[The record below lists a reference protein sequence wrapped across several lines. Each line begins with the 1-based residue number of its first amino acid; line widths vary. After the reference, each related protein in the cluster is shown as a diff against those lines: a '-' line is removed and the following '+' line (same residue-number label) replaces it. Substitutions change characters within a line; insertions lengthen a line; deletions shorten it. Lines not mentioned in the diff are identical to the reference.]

1 MGNSSHCNLSLEA
14 IMKSIRSISFLS
26 LLFFLIFSLTSCSSL
41 NEAKKL
47 HREGKRQEALNMA
60 KEYLTSD
67 DANERTQAIK
77 LIGQIGGS
85 GAGDAIVPLLDDGV
99 VIVKNTAIENIGLLR
114 FKPASKKL
122 ILMVQDAKGDTFDEL
137 ARAIRLIGLPATDML
152 VKAHSKASESEQRQY
167 KKMIL
172 EVGPVAADG
181 IVANMTGKSYFQN
194 RSNFDILI
202 ALRNPRV
209 PELLLKYIE
218 NIEVAP
224 MVVEGLGKLGTM
236 SVSPVLRKLNEVIS
250 VSGKVDLKERLI
262 EVLGEVK
269 DQRAIGALETLT
281 KDDSDRVR
289 DRAAAALSK
298 IRGF

>member
-1 MGNSSHCNLSLEA
+1 
-14 IMKSIRSISFLS
+14 MKSIRSISFFS
-26 LLFFLIFSLTSCSSL
+26 LLALLIFSLAGCSSL
-41 NEAKKL
+41 NDARKL
-47 HREGKRQEALNMA
+47 HKEGKRQEALNMA
-60 KEYLTSD
+60 KEFLTSSD
-67 DANERTQAIK
+67 ENERIQAIN

-85 GAGDAIVPLLDDGV
+85 GAGEAIVPLLDDGV
-99 VIVKNTAIENIGLLR
+99 VKVKDTAIENVGLLR

-122 ILMVQDAKGDTFDEL
+122 IKMVQDARGNTFDEL

-152 VKAHSKASESEQRQY
+152 IKAHSKASEGEKGQY

-181 IVANMTGKSYFQN
+181 IVNNMAGKSYFQN
-194 RSNFDILI
+194 KSNFEILI

-209 PELLLKYIE
+209 PELLLKHIE

-224 MVVEGLGKLGTM
+224 MVVEGLSKLGTM
-236 SVSPVLRKLNEVIS
+236 SVSPVLRKLNEAINQT
-250 VSGKVDLKERLI
+250 GKIELKERLI

-269 DQRAIGALETLT
+269 DQRAIGTLEKLT